1 MPSARPRK
9 SDSEPSVTISGGMP
23 SAAISVALS
32 APPAHPAASAAAAA
46 PGAAPPQP
54 RDAAPNI
61 TAASPII
68 APTDRS
74 MPPVTT
80 IGVIATASRPT
91 STLTRITSKAFAT
104 LRKFGATIANTTIST
119 AIAPAS
125 ARLDTGGGAR
135 PCRAHGTR
143 AARETRRVDRDGGE
157 DDHALQR
164 TLPLRAH
171 AEKRQCRPDGAE
183 QHDAEQRA
191 GHRAAAA
198 GHCGAADNHRGD
210 HFHLES
216 QPGVARNLVEAHRVQ
231 DRGGA
236 GEDAADDECR
246 QLDGGGVDP
255 GQPRCLMIRSGRE
268 YSPSGGEVAEDERGH
283 ANEDHDHRA
292 RDEREPRL
300 RDPEPLKTRRQV
312 FDPGALCDP
321 AQAVAQR

>member
-9 SDSEPSVTISGGMP
+9 SESEPSVTISGGMP

-32 APPAHPAASAAAAA
+32 APPPHPAPSPAAAAA
-46 PGAAPPQP
+46 GADQPQS
-54 RDAAPNI
+54 REAAPNI

-80 IGVIATASRPT
+80 IGLIATASRPT

-135 PCRAHGTR
+135 PYRAHGTR
-143 AARETRRVDRDGGE
+143 AAGKTRRVDCDGGE

-171 AEKRQCRPDGAE
+171 AEKRQRRPDGAE
-183 QHDAEQRA
+183 QHDAEQRT

-198 GHCGAADNHRGD
+198 GDCGAADHHRGD

-236 GEDAADDECR
+236 GEDAASDERR
-246 QLDGGGVDP
+246 QLDCRGVDP
-255 GQPRCLMIRSGRE
+255 GEPRCLIVRSGRE
-268 YSPSGGEVAEDERGH
+268 YRPPGGEVAEDERGH

-292 RDEREPRL
+292 
-300 RDPEPLKTRRQV
+300 
-312 FDPGALCDP
+312 
-321 AQAVAQR
+321 